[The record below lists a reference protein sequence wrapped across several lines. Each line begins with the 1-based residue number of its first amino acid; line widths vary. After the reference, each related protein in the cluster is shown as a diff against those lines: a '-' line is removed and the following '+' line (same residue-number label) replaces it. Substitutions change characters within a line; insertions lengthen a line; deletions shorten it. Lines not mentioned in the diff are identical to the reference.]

1 MSATAKLMA
10 MLGMDASQFTG
21 GIDKAEKRVHGFGK
35 ALDGMKGK
43 IAAALSVAAI
53 GTAIKGIADKASNIA
68 DVAENL
74 SITTDEFQAMSIAAK
89 GFGIEADDIATVLG
103 KMAIAQADFVSGSPS
118 KDLVERMAALG
129 ISLDD
134 ADAMNA
140 AQFFEAVAKG
150 SQKSAEGL
158 SASLS
163 MMGKTGPRFQAFM
176 RLMSGVGLGGMV
188 SGAKATGELISE
200 EDIAATDAIV
210 DGAIEKWK
218 NKAIKAAATVVGTVA
233 GAVGGGVAVNA
244 EASGA
249 KAERNRQSRQ
259 RADEAAAAVLSA
271 DAAEIRKK
279 TAFDLLDT
287 EAKIVALKEEQ
298 AAIDRKIAAAKSAT
312 AKAEL
317 DKQRA
322 EVEGKIAGFEGG
334 RQGPGMAYDQLRRIG
349 AGVFNGTAE
358 TAIPKKQL
366 TVQQKML
373 VALETLTKGEK
384 RQIGVF

>member
-21 GIDKAEKRVHGFGK
+21 GIDKAEKSVHGFGK

-43 IAAALSVAAI
+43 IAAALSVAAV
-53 GTAIKGIADKASNIA
+53 GAAIKGIADKASNIA

-74 SITTDEFQAMSIAAK
+74 SITTDEFQALTIASKQFGIDSADVATALDKIAA
-89 GFGIEADDIATVLG
+89 
-103 KMAIAQADFVSGSPS
+103 AQSEFVSGSPS
-118 KDLVERMAALG
+118 KEIVERMEALG
-129 ISLDD
+129 ISLDQ

-150 SQKSAEGL
+150 AQNSSEGL
-158 SASLS
+158 DSAIK
-163 MMGKTGPRFQAFM
+163 MFGRGGARFQA
-176 RLMSGVGLGGMV
+176 LLKLTSGVGLGGMV
-188 SGAKATGELISE
+188 SGAKDTGELISE
-200 EDIAATDAIV
+200 EDITATDALV
-210 DGAIEKWK
+210 DGAIERWK

-233 GAVGGGVAVNA
+233 GAVGGDVAVNA

-249 KAERNRQSRQ
+249 RAERNRQSRQ
-259 RADEAAAAVLSA
+259 RADDAAAAVLSA

-279 TAFDLLDT
+279 NAFDLLDT

-317 DKQRA
+317 DKKRA
-322 EVEGKIAGFEGG
+322 EVEGKISGLEAG

-349 AGVFNGTAE
+349 AGVFSGTA
-358 TAIPKKQL
+358 TDAIPKKQL

-373 VALETLTKGEK
+373 VALETLSKGEK